1 MYKKID
7 TKNTLKKVL
16 DSLPKTSKIA
26 KLIIMAH
33 GTPNS
38 FHLGNYIISNNN
50 VSNFVDLIKP
60 KLSRN
65 ANILLHSCLVGRG
78 GIKANN
84 IANKIS
90 ILLPGIPV
98 YGAENEIARNTL
110 FVLSINDDF
119 NRRNLKLEYMIDDP
133 HKPNKIYKFYHPRK

>member
-1 MYKKID
+1 M
-7 TKNTLKKVL
+7 
-16 DSLPKTSKIA
+16 
-26 KLIIMAH
+26 
-33 GTPNS
+33 
-38 FHLGNYIISNNN
+38 
-50 VSNFVDLIKP
+50 
-60 KLSRN
+60 
-65 ANILLHSCLVGRG
+65 GRG

-119 NRRNLKLEYMIDDP
+119 NRRNLKLEYMIDIP
-133 HKPNKIYKFYHPRK
+133 TNQIKYINFITLVNKLKKYTIITLIQNYE